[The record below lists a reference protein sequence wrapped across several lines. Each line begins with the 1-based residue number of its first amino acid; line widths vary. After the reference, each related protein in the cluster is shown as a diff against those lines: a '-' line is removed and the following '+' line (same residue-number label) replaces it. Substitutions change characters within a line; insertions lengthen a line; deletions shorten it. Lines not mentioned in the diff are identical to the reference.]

1 MEKQNSTKEKNSTS
15 THHTNNTSK
24 KRVQHKQTR
33 NKEKQEEMQSL
44 TSIDV
49 QKSDD
54 EKNPTIEEKKTVR
67 KSTQKKRT
75 AIKKES
81 GEKRKSTKTVA
92 SHITEKAQEEV
103 GTIPTDEAEKSAE
116 KAQEEVGTIPTDEAE
131 KSAEKPT
138 EKVQEEVGTIPT
150 DEAEKSAEKPV
161 QEEVSVIPTADAS
174 ISPLF
179 TPVNDREDSTVTANN
194 DTQENNIQEQEQKE
208 NRESN
213 EAIEQTKEVHEFSP
227 MKKHPATVVL
237 EEGRLRKKTRQS
249 LLMRFFSIFRIN
261 SLFRLLKKKQKQ
273 TSDTEQDIAIQ
284 QSTEKVASEFDEIQT
299 PTQTI
304 RKGQESTDSIST
316 GTSSDMSPDLSKGH
330 TVQTIFAQE
339 SLDQYNESHAMHTLH
354 VQELHKYFG
363 KKRAVQGVSFSVSTG
378 EVVGFLGPNGAG
390 KTTVFYMIVGFI
402 IPTKGSIVLDGNV
415 INKLAMHKR
424 AKLGISYLPQDPS
437 VFRRMSVEKN
447 ILAILETIPGLKRQE
462 RMERLESIMRDF
474 GLLSLRKQKA
484 YTLSGGERRRTEIA
498 RAMALK
504 PRFLLL
510 DEPFTGIDPKARYE
524 LKQIIAALAKRGV
537 GVLITDHNE
546 HDTLSIT
553 NRAFIIHNGKIMVTG
568 SREEIMN
575 DVRAREIY
583 LGEHYGT

>member
-33 NKEKQEEMQSL
+33 NKEKQEEIQSL
-44 TSIDV
+44 TPTDV
-49 QKSDD
+49 QESDD
-54 EKNPTIEEKKTVR
+54 GKNLTTEEKKTVR
-67 KSTQKKRT
+67 KSTQKKHT
-75 AIKKES
+75 AVKKES
-81 GEKRKSTKTVA
+81 GEKRKSTKTIA
-92 SHITEKAQEEV
+92 SQPTETEKAQEEI
-103 GTIPTDEAEKSAE
+103 GTVPTGEAEKSTETE
-116 KAQEEVGTIPTDEAE
+116 KAQKEIGAVL
-131 KSAEKPT
+131 
-138 EKVQEEVGTIPT
+138 
-150 DEAEKSAEKPV
+150 
-161 QEEVSVIPTADAS
+161 TADTN

-194 DTQENNIQEQEQKE
+194 DVQENNAQEQEHKE
-208 NRESN
+208 NKESN

-227 MKKHPATVVL
+227 MKKHPATVFF

-249 LLMRFFSIFRIN
+249 LLIRFLSMFRLN
-261 SLFRLLKKKQKQ
+261 SLFRPLKKKQKQ

-284 QSTEKVASEFDEIQT
+284 QSTEKVASESDEIQA
-299 PTQTI
+299 PAQTI
-304 RKGQESTDSIST
+304 HQGQENADSIST
-316 GTSSDMSPDLSKGH
+316 GTSADISADISKGH